1 MCQELFVTLDYSE
14 EAYSTITDIF
24 FREKESAVPATIV
37 MLRYIHKMDQY
48 GYSTM
53 IGNHVWRHVVLDHE
67 DQLFLK
73 LKFNAVIEPKDKI

>member
-1 MCQELFVTLDYSE
+1 
-14 EAYSTITDIF
+14 
-24 FREKESAVPATIV
+24 
-37 MLRYIHKMDQY
+37 MDQY